1 MTSKVWN
8 KLLDIE
14 LIIGMVVS
22 IIIGIVGESLPQLYW
37 SRMCWIALTIL
48 LLNFILKI
56 WGKNKHSIKIASQWL
71 GSLTLILIFNFLIY
85 TTTSMLNLMV
95 KPLVLVSSIVGI
107 VLLLLVDIP
116 VVVVNF
122 PVVKNWFM
130 RLFMI
135 FILHLNYSYNVNR
148 FLGTS
153 GVIKAIIRS
162 GVIIALATFIL
173 AFFIAQ
179 AWQLKFQWNLKLGKS
194 KNFQWLAL
202 ILLLIFS
209 VWFAFFNS
217 FVTLAPSLA
226 DLLCFWQWDFSTFE
240 VTLNSVLAAIEA
252 GIFEETLRYLN
263 LVILLV
269 AMRNFK
275 YRMIFAIVISSIL
288 FSLSHL
294 GNLGIS
300 TFLIKFDLET
310 TLQQVIYTFGAG
322 MLFAVIYLYTG
333 KLWLSISIHGLVD
346 LIALS
351 ETPLTRIVSPLITDG
366 WISAIIILLA
376 CYFGMN
382 LVILLTN
389 IIEAG
394 YKSTHY
400 ICKKTQEIALNKELR
415 DSIEREER
423 SINKYVVTIH
433 TKVKPNF
440 SHKGIN
446 VDLEQQNGM
455 MVDFIKNKL
464 GVKPMIFE
472 EGFMYNF
479 DNYGKI
485 DSVLE
490 VLFKVMHGSTPID
503 YAICIQA
510 GDNMPQLRKLI
521 SLKNFGKITM
531 AADTS
536 YRYRFNAT
544 HRYQTSQIGV
554 FQNGDKTIEVH
565 EFREFS

>member
-22 IIIGIVGESLPQLYW
+22 IIIGIVGESLPRLYW

-71 GSLTLILIFNFLIY
+71 GSLTLILIFNFFIY

-135 FILHLNYSYNVNR
+135 FILYLNYSYNVNR

-173 AFFIAQ
+173 AFFITR

-194 KNFQWLAL
+194 KSFQWLAL

-310 TLQQVIYTFGAG
+310 TLQQVVYTFGAG

-366 WISAIIILLA
+366 WISAIIILLIP
-376 CYFGMN
+376 
-382 LVILLTN
+382 LVVALLMMTGKRKTFMGEN
-389 IIEAG
+389 VGRIIAV
-394 YKSTHY
+394 S
-400 ICKKTQEIALNKELR
+400 
-415 DSIEREER
+415 
-423 SINKYVVTIH
+423 
-433 TKVKPNF
+433 
-440 SHKGIN
+440 
-446 VDLEQQNGM
+446 
-455 MVDFIKNKL
+455 
-464 GVKPMIFE
+464 
-472 EGFMYNF
+472 
-479 DNYGKI
+479 
-485 DSVLE
+485 
-490 VLFKVMHGSTPID
+490 
-503 YAICIQA
+503 
-510 GDNMPQLRKLI
+510 
-521 SLKNFGKITM
+521 
-531 AADTS
+531 
-536 YRYRFNAT
+536 
-544 HRYQTSQIGV
+544 
-554 FQNGDKTIEVH
+554 
-565 EFREFS
+565 

>member
-22 IIIGIVGESLPQLYW
+22 IIIGIVGESLPRLYW

-135 FILHLNYSYNVNR
+135 FILYLNYSYNVNR

-173 AFFIAQ
+173 AFFITR

-202 ILLLIFS
+202 ILLLTFS

-294 GNLGIS
+294 GNFGIS

-310 TLQQVIYTFGAG
+310 TLQQVVYTFGAG

-366 WISAIIILLA
+366 WISAIIILLIP
-376 CYFGMN
+376 
-382 LVILLTN
+382 LVVALLMMTGKRKTFMGEN
-389 IIEAG
+389 VGRIIAV
-394 YKSTHY
+394 S
-400 ICKKTQEIALNKELR
+400 
-415 DSIEREER
+415 
-423 SINKYVVTIH
+423 
-433 TKVKPNF
+433 
-440 SHKGIN
+440 
-446 VDLEQQNGM
+446 
-455 MVDFIKNKL
+455 
-464 GVKPMIFE
+464 
-472 EGFMYNF
+472 
-479 DNYGKI
+479 
-485 DSVLE
+485 
-490 VLFKVMHGSTPID
+490 
-503 YAICIQA
+503 
-510 GDNMPQLRKLI
+510 
-521 SLKNFGKITM
+521 
-531 AADTS
+531 
-536 YRYRFNAT
+536 
-544 HRYQTSQIGV
+544 
-554 FQNGDKTIEVH
+554 
-565 EFREFS
+565 

>member
-135 FILHLNYSYNVNR
+135 FILYLNYSYNVNR

-173 AFFIAQ
+173 AFFITR

-226 DLLCFWQWDFSTFE
+226 DLLYFWRWDLSTFE

-333 KLWLSISIHGLVD
+333 KLWLSISIHGLID

-366 WISAIIILLA
+366 WISAIIILLIP
-376 CYFGMN
+376 
-382 LVILLTN
+382 LVVALLMMTGKRKKFMEEN
-389 IIEAG
+389 VGRIIAV
-394 YKSTHY
+394 S
-400 ICKKTQEIALNKELR
+400 
-415 DSIEREER
+415 
-423 SINKYVVTIH
+423 
-433 TKVKPNF
+433 
-440 SHKGIN
+440 
-446 VDLEQQNGM
+446 
-455 MVDFIKNKL
+455 
-464 GVKPMIFE
+464 
-472 EGFMYNF
+472 
-479 DNYGKI
+479 
-485 DSVLE
+485 
-490 VLFKVMHGSTPID
+490 
-503 YAICIQA
+503 
-510 GDNMPQLRKLI
+510 
-521 SLKNFGKITM
+521 
-531 AADTS
+531 
-536 YRYRFNAT
+536 
-544 HRYQTSQIGV
+544 
-554 FQNGDKTIEVH
+554 
-565 EFREFS
+565 

>member
-1 MTSKVWN
+1 MTEKIMD
-8 KLLDIE
+8 KLLNLE
-14 LIIGMVVS
+14 LIIGMIAS
-22 IIIGIVGESLPQLYW
+22 IIIGIVGESLPRLYW
-37 SRMCWIALTIL
+37 SRMCWVALTIL

-56 WGKNKHSIKIASQWL
+56 WDKSKHSVKIASQWL
-71 GSLTLILIFNFLIY
+71 GSLTLILIFNFLTY
-85 TTTSMLNLMV
+85 TTVSMLNLMV

-135 FILHLNYSYNVNR
+135 FILYLNYSYNVNR

-179 AWQLKFQWNLKLGKS
+179 AWQFKFQWNLKLGKS

-226 DLLCFWQWDFSTFE
+226 DLLYFWQWDLSTFE

-310 TLQQVIYTFGAG
+310 TLQQVVYTFGAG

-366 WISAIIILLA
+366 WISAIIILLIP
-376 CYFGMN
+376 
-382 LVILLTN
+382 LVVALLMMTGKRKTFMEEN
-389 IIEAG
+389 VGRIIAV
-394 YKSTHY
+394 S
-400 ICKKTQEIALNKELR
+400 
-415 DSIEREER
+415 
-423 SINKYVVTIH
+423 
-433 TKVKPNF
+433 
-440 SHKGIN
+440 
-446 VDLEQQNGM
+446 
-455 MVDFIKNKL
+455 
-464 GVKPMIFE
+464 
-472 EGFMYNF
+472 
-479 DNYGKI
+479 
-485 DSVLE
+485 
-490 VLFKVMHGSTPID
+490 
-503 YAICIQA
+503 
-510 GDNMPQLRKLI
+510 
-521 SLKNFGKITM
+521 
-531 AADTS
+531 
-536 YRYRFNAT
+536 
-544 HRYQTSQIGV
+544 
-554 FQNGDKTIEVH
+554 
-565 EFREFS
+565 

>member
-14 LIIGMVVS
+14 LIIGMIVS

-95 KPLVLVSSIVGI
+95 KPLVLVSSIVGV

-135 FILHLNYSYNVNR
+135 FILYLNYSYNVNR

-173 AFFIAQ
+173 AFFITR

-275 YRMIFAIVISSIL
+275 YRMIFTIVISSIL

-310 TLQQVIYTFGAG
+310 TLQQVVYTFGAG

-366 WISAIIILLA
+366 WISAIIILLIP
-376 CYFGMN
+376 
-382 LVILLTN
+382 LVVALLMMTGKRKTFMGEN
-389 IIEAG
+389 VGRIIAV
-394 YKSTHY
+394 S
-400 ICKKTQEIALNKELR
+400 
-415 DSIEREER
+415 
-423 SINKYVVTIH
+423 
-433 TKVKPNF
+433 
-440 SHKGIN
+440 
-446 VDLEQQNGM
+446 
-455 MVDFIKNKL
+455 
-464 GVKPMIFE
+464 
-472 EGFMYNF
+472 
-479 DNYGKI
+479 
-485 DSVLE
+485 
-490 VLFKVMHGSTPID
+490 
-503 YAICIQA
+503 
-510 GDNMPQLRKLI
+510 
-521 SLKNFGKITM
+521 
-531 AADTS
+531 
-536 YRYRFNAT
+536 
-544 HRYQTSQIGV
+544 
-554 FQNGDKTIEVH
+554 
-565 EFREFS
+565 

>member
-22 IIIGIVGESLPQLYW
+22 IIIGIVGESLPRLYW

-135 FILHLNYSYNVNR
+135 FILYLNYSYNVNR

-179 AWQLKFQWNLKLGKS
+179 AWQFKFQWNLKLGKS

-226 DLLCFWQWDFSTFE
+226 DLLYFWQWDLSTFE

-310 TLQQVIYTFGAG
+310 TLQQVVYTFGAG

-366 WISAIIILLA
+366 WISAIIILLIP
-376 CYFGMN
+376 
-382 LVILLTN
+382 LVVALLMMTGKRKKFMEEN
-389 IIEAG
+389 VGRIIAV
-394 YKSTHY
+394 S
-400 ICKKTQEIALNKELR
+400 
-415 DSIEREER
+415 
-423 SINKYVVTIH
+423 
-433 TKVKPNF
+433 
-440 SHKGIN
+440 
-446 VDLEQQNGM
+446 
-455 MVDFIKNKL
+455 
-464 GVKPMIFE
+464 
-472 EGFMYNF
+472 
-479 DNYGKI
+479 
-485 DSVLE
+485 
-490 VLFKVMHGSTPID
+490 
-503 YAICIQA
+503 
-510 GDNMPQLRKLI
+510 
-521 SLKNFGKITM
+521 
-531 AADTS
+531 
-536 YRYRFNAT
+536 
-544 HRYQTSQIGV
+544 
-554 FQNGDKTIEVH
+554 
-565 EFREFS
+565 

>member
-22 IIIGIVGESLPQLYW
+22 IIIGIVGESLPRLYW

-95 KPLVLVSSIVGI
+95 KPLVLVSSIVGV

-135 FILHLNYSYNVNR
+135 FILYLNYSYNVNR

-173 AFFIAQ
+173 AFFITR

-202 ILLLIFS
+202 ILLLTFS

-275 YRMIFAIVISSIL
+275 YRMIFTIVISSIL

-310 TLQQVIYTFGAG
+310 TLQQVVYTFGAG

-366 WISAIIILLA
+366 WISAIIILLIP
-376 CYFGMN
+376 
-382 LVILLTN
+382 LVVALLMMTGKRKTFMGEN
-389 IIEAG
+389 VGRIIAV
-394 YKSTHY
+394 S
-400 ICKKTQEIALNKELR
+400 
-415 DSIEREER
+415 
-423 SINKYVVTIH
+423 
-433 TKVKPNF
+433 
-440 SHKGIN
+440 
-446 VDLEQQNGM
+446 
-455 MVDFIKNKL
+455 
-464 GVKPMIFE
+464 
-472 EGFMYNF
+472 
-479 DNYGKI
+479 
-485 DSVLE
+485 
-490 VLFKVMHGSTPID
+490 
-503 YAICIQA
+503 
-510 GDNMPQLRKLI
+510 
-521 SLKNFGKITM
+521 
-531 AADTS
+531 
-536 YRYRFNAT
+536 
-544 HRYQTSQIGV
+544 
-554 FQNGDKTIEVH
+554 
-565 EFREFS
+565 

>member
-14 LIIGMVVS
+14 LIIGMIVS

-95 KPLVLVSSIVGI
+95 KPLVLVSSIVGV

-135 FILHLNYSYNVNR
+135 FILYLNYSYNVNR

-173 AFFIAQ
+173 AFFITR

-202 ILLLIFS
+202 ILLLTFS

-300 TFLIKFDLET
+300 TFLIKFDLEP
-310 TLQQVIYTFGAG
+310 TLQQVVYTFGAG

-366 WISAIIILLA
+366 WISAIIILLIP
-376 CYFGMN
+376 
-382 LVILLTN
+382 LVVALLMMTGKRKTFMGEN
-389 IIEAG
+389 VGRIIAV
-394 YKSTHY
+394 S
-400 ICKKTQEIALNKELR
+400 
-415 DSIEREER
+415 
-423 SINKYVVTIH
+423 
-433 TKVKPNF
+433 
-440 SHKGIN
+440 
-446 VDLEQQNGM
+446 
-455 MVDFIKNKL
+455 
-464 GVKPMIFE
+464 
-472 EGFMYNF
+472 
-479 DNYGKI
+479 
-485 DSVLE
+485 
-490 VLFKVMHGSTPID
+490 
-503 YAICIQA
+503 
-510 GDNMPQLRKLI
+510 
-521 SLKNFGKITM
+521 
-531 AADTS
+531 
-536 YRYRFNAT
+536 
-544 HRYQTSQIGV
+544 
-554 FQNGDKTIEVH
+554 
-565 EFREFS
+565 

>member
-1 MTSKVWN
+1 MTEKIMD
-8 KLLDIE
+8 KLLNLE
-14 LIIGMVVS
+14 LIIGMIAS
-22 IIIGIVGESLPQLYW
+22 IIIGIVGESLPRLYW

-56 WGKNKHSIKIASQWL
+56 WDKSKHSVKIASQWL
-71 GSLTLILIFNFLIY
+71 GSLTLILIFNFLTY
-85 TTTSMLNLMV
+85 TTVSMLNLMV

-107 VLLLLVDIP
+107 MLLLLVDIP

-135 FILHLNYSYNVNR
+135 FILYLNYSYNVNR

-179 AWQLKFQWNLKLGKS
+179 AWQLKFQWNLKLGKN

-226 DLLCFWQWDFSTFE
+226 DLLYFWQWDLSTFE

-310 TLQQVIYTFGAG
+310 TLQQVVYTFGAG

-366 WISAIIILLA
+366 WISAIIILLIP
-376 CYFGMN
+376 
-382 LVILLTN
+382 LVVALLMMTGKRKTFMGEN
-389 IIEAG
+389 VGRIIAV
-394 YKSTHY
+394 S
-400 ICKKTQEIALNKELR
+400 
-415 DSIEREER
+415 
-423 SINKYVVTIH
+423 
-433 TKVKPNF
+433 
-440 SHKGIN
+440 
-446 VDLEQQNGM
+446 
-455 MVDFIKNKL
+455 
-464 GVKPMIFE
+464 
-472 EGFMYNF
+472 
-479 DNYGKI
+479 
-485 DSVLE
+485 
-490 VLFKVMHGSTPID
+490 
-503 YAICIQA
+503 
-510 GDNMPQLRKLI
+510 
-521 SLKNFGKITM
+521 
-531 AADTS
+531 
-536 YRYRFNAT
+536 
-544 HRYQTSQIGV
+544 
-554 FQNGDKTIEVH
+554 
-565 EFREFS
+565 

>member
-14 LIIGMVVS
+14 LIIGMIVS

-135 FILHLNYSYNVNR
+135 FILYLNYSYNVNR

-173 AFFIAQ
+173 AFFITR

-202 ILLLIFS
+202 ILLLTFS

-310 TLQQVIYTFGAG
+310 TLQQVVYTFGAG

-366 WISAIIILLA
+366 WISAIIILLIP
-376 CYFGMN
+376 
-382 LVILLTN
+382 LVVALLMMT
-389 IIEAG
+389 G
-394 YKSTHY
+394 KR
-400 ICKKTQEIALNKELR
+400 KTFMGE
-415 DSIEREER
+415 
-423 SINKYVVTIH
+423 
-433 TKVKPNF
+433 
-440 SHKGIN
+440 N
-446 VDLEQQNGM
+446 V
-455 MVDFIKNKL
+455 
-464 GVKPMIFE
+464 
-472 EGFMYNF
+472 
-479 DNYGKI
+479 GKI
-485 DSVLE
+485 IAVS
-490 VLFKVMHGSTPID
+490 
-503 YAICIQA
+503 
-510 GDNMPQLRKLI
+510 
-521 SLKNFGKITM
+521 
-531 AADTS
+531 
-536 YRYRFNAT
+536 
-544 HRYQTSQIGV
+544 
-554 FQNGDKTIEVH
+554 
-565 EFREFS
+565 

>member
-22 IIIGIVGESLPQLYW
+22 IIIGIVGESLPRLYW

-95 KPLVLVSSIVGI
+95 KPLVLVSSIVGV

-135 FILHLNYSYNVNR
+135 FILYLNYSYNVNR

-173 AFFIAQ
+173 AFFITR

-275 YRMIFAIVISSIL
+275 YRMIFTIVISSIL

-310 TLQQVIYTFGAG
+310 TLQQVVYTFGAG

-366 WISAIIILLA
+366 WISAIIILLIP
-376 CYFGMN
+376 
-382 LVILLTN
+382 LVVALLMMTGKRKTFMGEN
-389 IIEAG
+389 VGRIIAV
-394 YKSTHY
+394 S
-400 ICKKTQEIALNKELR
+400 
-415 DSIEREER
+415 
-423 SINKYVVTIH
+423 
-433 TKVKPNF
+433 
-440 SHKGIN
+440 
-446 VDLEQQNGM
+446 
-455 MVDFIKNKL
+455 
-464 GVKPMIFE
+464 
-472 EGFMYNF
+472 
-479 DNYGKI
+479 
-485 DSVLE
+485 
-490 VLFKVMHGSTPID
+490 
-503 YAICIQA
+503 
-510 GDNMPQLRKLI
+510 
-521 SLKNFGKITM
+521 
-531 AADTS
+531 
-536 YRYRFNAT
+536 
-544 HRYQTSQIGV
+544 
-554 FQNGDKTIEVH
+554 
-565 EFREFS
+565 

>member
-14 LIIGMVVS
+14 LIIGMIVS

-135 FILHLNYSYNVNR
+135 FILYLNYSYNVNR

-173 AFFIAQ
+173 AFFITR

-310 TLQQVIYTFGAG
+310 TLQQVVYTFGAG

-366 WISAIIILLA
+366 WISAIIILLIP
-376 CYFGMN
+376 
-382 LVILLTN
+382 LVVALLMMTGKRKKFMEEN
-389 IIEAG
+389 VGRIIAV
-394 YKSTHY
+394 S
-400 ICKKTQEIALNKELR
+400 
-415 DSIEREER
+415 
-423 SINKYVVTIH
+423 
-433 TKVKPNF
+433 
-440 SHKGIN
+440 
-446 VDLEQQNGM
+446 
-455 MVDFIKNKL
+455 
-464 GVKPMIFE
+464 
-472 EGFMYNF
+472 
-479 DNYGKI
+479 
-485 DSVLE
+485 
-490 VLFKVMHGSTPID
+490 
-503 YAICIQA
+503 
-510 GDNMPQLRKLI
+510 
-521 SLKNFGKITM
+521 
-531 AADTS
+531 
-536 YRYRFNAT
+536 
-544 HRYQTSQIGV
+544 
-554 FQNGDKTIEVH
+554 
-565 EFREFS
+565 

>member
-14 LIIGMVVS
+14 LIIGMIVS
-22 IIIGIVGESLPQLYW
+22 IIIGIVGESLPRLYW

-135 FILHLNYSYNVNR
+135 FILYLNYSYNVNR

-153 GVIKAIIRS
+153 GVI
-162 GVIIALATFIL
+162 IALATFIL
-173 AFFIAQ
+173 AFFITR

-310 TLQQVIYTFGAG
+310 TLQQVVYTFGAG

-366 WISAIIILLA
+366 WISAIIILLIP
-376 CYFGMN
+376 
-382 LVILLTN
+382 LVVALLMMTGKRKTFMGEN
-389 IIEAG
+389 VGRIIAV
-394 YKSTHY
+394 S
-400 ICKKTQEIALNKELR
+400 
-415 DSIEREER
+415 
-423 SINKYVVTIH
+423 
-433 TKVKPNF
+433 
-440 SHKGIN
+440 
-446 VDLEQQNGM
+446 
-455 MVDFIKNKL
+455 
-464 GVKPMIFE
+464 
-472 EGFMYNF
+472 
-479 DNYGKI
+479 
-485 DSVLE
+485 
-490 VLFKVMHGSTPID
+490 
-503 YAICIQA
+503 
-510 GDNMPQLRKLI
+510 
-521 SLKNFGKITM
+521 
-531 AADTS
+531 
-536 YRYRFNAT
+536 
-544 HRYQTSQIGV
+544 
-554 FQNGDKTIEVH
+554 
-565 EFREFS
+565 

>member
-22 IIIGIVGESLPQLYW
+22 IIIGIVGESLPRLYW

-135 FILHLNYSYNVNR
+135 FILYLNYSYNVNR

-173 AFFIAQ
+173 AFFITR

-366 WISAIIILLA
+366 WISAIIILLIP
-376 CYFGMN
+376 
-382 LVILLTN
+382 LVVALLMMTGKRKTFMGEN
-389 IIEAG
+389 VGRIIAV
-394 YKSTHY
+394 S
-400 ICKKTQEIALNKELR
+400 
-415 DSIEREER
+415 
-423 SINKYVVTIH
+423 
-433 TKVKPNF
+433 
-440 SHKGIN
+440 
-446 VDLEQQNGM
+446 
-455 MVDFIKNKL
+455 
-464 GVKPMIFE
+464 
-472 EGFMYNF
+472 
-479 DNYGKI
+479 
-485 DSVLE
+485 
-490 VLFKVMHGSTPID
+490 
-503 YAICIQA
+503 
-510 GDNMPQLRKLI
+510 
-521 SLKNFGKITM
+521 
-531 AADTS
+531 
-536 YRYRFNAT
+536 
-544 HRYQTSQIGV
+544 
-554 FQNGDKTIEVH
+554 
-565 EFREFS
+565 

>member
-14 LIIGMVVS
+14 LIIGMIVS

-95 KPLVLVSSIVGI
+95 KPLVLVSSIVGV

-135 FILHLNYSYNVNR
+135 FILYLNYSYNVNR

-173 AFFIAQ
+173 AFFITR

-202 ILLLIFS
+202 ILLLTFS

-217 FVTLAPSLA
+217 FVALAPSLA

-310 TLQQVIYTFGAG
+310 TLQQVVYTFGAG

-366 WISAIIILLA
+366 WISAIIILLIP
-376 CYFGMN
+376 
-382 LVILLTN
+382 LVVALLMMTGKRKTFMGEN
-389 IIEAG
+389 VGRIIAV
-394 YKSTHY
+394 S
-400 ICKKTQEIALNKELR
+400 
-415 DSIEREER
+415 
-423 SINKYVVTIH
+423 
-433 TKVKPNF
+433 
-440 SHKGIN
+440 
-446 VDLEQQNGM
+446 
-455 MVDFIKNKL
+455 
-464 GVKPMIFE
+464 
-472 EGFMYNF
+472 
-479 DNYGKI
+479 
-485 DSVLE
+485 
-490 VLFKVMHGSTPID
+490 
-503 YAICIQA
+503 
-510 GDNMPQLRKLI
+510 
-521 SLKNFGKITM
+521 
-531 AADTS
+531 
-536 YRYRFNAT
+536 
-544 HRYQTSQIGV
+544 
-554 FQNGDKTIEVH
+554 
-565 EFREFS
+565 

>member
-22 IIIGIVGESLPQLYW
+22 IIIGIVGESLPRLYW

-135 FILHLNYSYNVNR
+135 FILYLNYSYNVNR

-173 AFFIAQ
+173 AFFITR

-202 ILLLIFS
+202 ILLLTFS

-310 TLQQVIYTFGAG
+310 TLQQVVYTFGAG

-333 KLWLSISIHGLVD
+333 KLWLSISIHGLID

-366 WISAIIILLA
+366 WISAIIILLIP
-376 CYFGMN
+376 
-382 LVILLTN
+382 LVVALLMMTGKRKKFMEEN
-389 IIEAG
+389 VGRIIAV
-394 YKSTHY
+394 S
-400 ICKKTQEIALNKELR
+400 
-415 DSIEREER
+415 
-423 SINKYVVTIH
+423 
-433 TKVKPNF
+433 
-440 SHKGIN
+440 
-446 VDLEQQNGM
+446 
-455 MVDFIKNKL
+455 
-464 GVKPMIFE
+464 
-472 EGFMYNF
+472 
-479 DNYGKI
+479 
-485 DSVLE
+485 
-490 VLFKVMHGSTPID
+490 
-503 YAICIQA
+503 
-510 GDNMPQLRKLI
+510 
-521 SLKNFGKITM
+521 
-531 AADTS
+531 
-536 YRYRFNAT
+536 
-544 HRYQTSQIGV
+544 
-554 FQNGDKTIEVH
+554 
-565 EFREFS
+565 

>member
-14 LIIGMVVS
+14 LIIGMIVS

-56 WGKNKHSIKIASQWL
+56 WDKSKHSVKIANQWL
-71 GSLTLILIFNFLIY
+71 GSLTLILIFNFLTY
-85 TTTSMLNLMV
+85 TTVSMLNLMV

-135 FILHLNYSYNVNR
+135 FILYLNYSYNVNR

-173 AFFIAQ
+173 AFFITR

-310 TLQQVIYTFGAG
+310 TLQQVVYTFGAG

-366 WISAIIILLA
+366 WISAIIILLIP
-376 CYFGMN
+376 
-382 LVILLTN
+382 LVVALLMMTGKRKTFMEEN
-389 IIEAG
+389 VGRIIAV
-394 YKSTHY
+394 S
-400 ICKKTQEIALNKELR
+400 
-415 DSIEREER
+415 
-423 SINKYVVTIH
+423 
-433 TKVKPNF
+433 
-440 SHKGIN
+440 
-446 VDLEQQNGM
+446 
-455 MVDFIKNKL
+455 
-464 GVKPMIFE
+464 
-472 EGFMYNF
+472 
-479 DNYGKI
+479 
-485 DSVLE
+485 
-490 VLFKVMHGSTPID
+490 
-503 YAICIQA
+503 
-510 GDNMPQLRKLI
+510 
-521 SLKNFGKITM
+521 
-531 AADTS
+531 
-536 YRYRFNAT
+536 
-544 HRYQTSQIGV
+544 
-554 FQNGDKTIEVH
+554 
-565 EFREFS
+565 

>member
-135 FILHLNYSYNVNR
+135 FILYLNYSYNVNR

-173 AFFIAQ
+173 AFFITR

-310 TLQQVIYTFGAG
+310 TLQQVVYTFGAG

-366 WISAIIILLA
+366 WISAIIILLIP
-376 CYFGMN
+376 
-382 LVILLTN
+382 LVVALLMMTGKRKTFMEEN
-389 IIEAG
+389 VGRIIAV
-394 YKSTHY
+394 S
-400 ICKKTQEIALNKELR
+400 
-415 DSIEREER
+415 
-423 SINKYVVTIH
+423 
-433 TKVKPNF
+433 
-440 SHKGIN
+440 
-446 VDLEQQNGM
+446 
-455 MVDFIKNKL
+455 
-464 GVKPMIFE
+464 
-472 EGFMYNF
+472 
-479 DNYGKI
+479 
-485 DSVLE
+485 
-490 VLFKVMHGSTPID
+490 
-503 YAICIQA
+503 
-510 GDNMPQLRKLI
+510 
-521 SLKNFGKITM
+521 
-531 AADTS
+531 
-536 YRYRFNAT
+536 
-544 HRYQTSQIGV
+544 
-554 FQNGDKTIEVH
+554 
-565 EFREFS
+565 

>member
-1 MTSKVWN
+1 MTGKVWN

-22 IIIGIVGESLPQLYW
+22 IIIGIVGESLPRLYW

-135 FILHLNYSYNVNR
+135 FILYLNYSYNVNR

-173 AFFIAQ
+173 AFFITR

-202 ILLLIFS
+202 ILLLTFS

-310 TLQQVIYTFGAG
+310 TLQQVVYTFGAG

-366 WISAIIILLA
+366 WISAIIILLIP
-376 CYFGMN
+376 
-382 LVILLTN
+382 LVVALLMMTGKRKKFMEEN
-389 IIEAG
+389 VGRIIAV
-394 YKSTHY
+394 S
-400 ICKKTQEIALNKELR
+400 
-415 DSIEREER
+415 
-423 SINKYVVTIH
+423 
-433 TKVKPNF
+433 
-440 SHKGIN
+440 
-446 VDLEQQNGM
+446 
-455 MVDFIKNKL
+455 
-464 GVKPMIFE
+464 
-472 EGFMYNF
+472 
-479 DNYGKI
+479 
-485 DSVLE
+485 
-490 VLFKVMHGSTPID
+490 
-503 YAICIQA
+503 
-510 GDNMPQLRKLI
+510 
-521 SLKNFGKITM
+521 
-531 AADTS
+531 
-536 YRYRFNAT
+536 
-544 HRYQTSQIGV
+544 
-554 FQNGDKTIEVH
+554 
-565 EFREFS
+565 

>member
-8 KLLDIE
+8 NLLDIE
-14 LIIGMVVS
+14 LIIGMIVS

-135 FILHLNYSYNVNR
+135 FILYLNYSYNVNR

-173 AFFIAQ
+173 AFFITR

-202 ILLLIFS
+202 ILLLTFS

-310 TLQQVIYTFGAG
+310 TLQQVVYTFGAG

-366 WISAIIILLA
+366 WISAIIILLIP
-376 CYFGMN
+376 
-382 LVILLTN
+382 LVVALLMMTGKRKTFMGEN
-389 IIEAG
+389 VGRIIAV
-394 YKSTHY
+394 S
-400 ICKKTQEIALNKELR
+400 
-415 DSIEREER
+415 
-423 SINKYVVTIH
+423 
-433 TKVKPNF
+433 
-440 SHKGIN
+440 
-446 VDLEQQNGM
+446 
-455 MVDFIKNKL
+455 
-464 GVKPMIFE
+464 
-472 EGFMYNF
+472 
-479 DNYGKI
+479 
-485 DSVLE
+485 
-490 VLFKVMHGSTPID
+490 
-503 YAICIQA
+503 
-510 GDNMPQLRKLI
+510 
-521 SLKNFGKITM
+521 
-531 AADTS
+531 
-536 YRYRFNAT
+536 
-544 HRYQTSQIGV
+544 
-554 FQNGDKTIEVH
+554 
-565 EFREFS
+565 

>member
-14 LIIGMVVS
+14 LIIGMIVS

-135 FILHLNYSYNVNR
+135 FILYLNYSYNVNR

-173 AFFIAQ
+173 AFFITR

-226 DLLCFWQWDFSTFE
+226 DLLYFRQWDLSTFE

-310 TLQQVIYTFGAG
+310 TLQQVVYTFGAG

-366 WISAIIILLA
+366 WISAIIILLIP
-376 CYFGMN
+376 
-382 LVILLTN
+382 LVVALLMMTGKRKTFMEEN
-389 IIEAG
+389 VGRIIAV
-394 YKSTHY
+394 S
-400 ICKKTQEIALNKELR
+400 
-415 DSIEREER
+415 
-423 SINKYVVTIH
+423 
-433 TKVKPNF
+433 
-440 SHKGIN
+440 
-446 VDLEQQNGM
+446 
-455 MVDFIKNKL
+455 
-464 GVKPMIFE
+464 
-472 EGFMYNF
+472 
-479 DNYGKI
+479 
-485 DSVLE
+485 
-490 VLFKVMHGSTPID
+490 
-503 YAICIQA
+503 
-510 GDNMPQLRKLI
+510 
-521 SLKNFGKITM
+521 
-531 AADTS
+531 
-536 YRYRFNAT
+536 
-544 HRYQTSQIGV
+544 
-554 FQNGDKTIEVH
+554 
-565 EFREFS
+565 

>member
-22 IIIGIVGESLPQLYW
+22 IIIGIVGESLPRLYW

-135 FILHLNYSYNVNR
+135 FILYLNYSYNVNR

-173 AFFIAQ
+173 AFFITR

-202 ILLLIFS
+202 ILLLTFS

-333 KLWLSISIHGLVD
+333 KLWLSISIHGLID

-366 WISAIIILLA
+366 WISAIIILLIP
-376 CYFGMN
+376 
-382 LVILLTN
+382 LVVALLMMTGKRKKFMEEN
-389 IIEAG
+389 VGRIIAV
-394 YKSTHY
+394 S
-400 ICKKTQEIALNKELR
+400 
-415 DSIEREER
+415 
-423 SINKYVVTIH
+423 
-433 TKVKPNF
+433 
-440 SHKGIN
+440 
-446 VDLEQQNGM
+446 
-455 MVDFIKNKL
+455 
-464 GVKPMIFE
+464 
-472 EGFMYNF
+472 
-479 DNYGKI
+479 
-485 DSVLE
+485 
-490 VLFKVMHGSTPID
+490 
-503 YAICIQA
+503 
-510 GDNMPQLRKLI
+510 
-521 SLKNFGKITM
+521 
-531 AADTS
+531 
-536 YRYRFNAT
+536 
-544 HRYQTSQIGV
+544 
-554 FQNGDKTIEVH
+554 
-565 EFREFS
+565 

>member
-22 IIIGIVGESLPQLYW
+22 IIIGIVGESLPRLYW

-71 GSLTLILIFNFLIY
+71 GSLTLILIFNFLTY
-85 TTTSMLNLMV
+85 TTVSMLNLMV

-135 FILHLNYSYNVNR
+135 FILYLNYSYNVNR

-226 DLLCFWQWDFSTFE
+226 NLLYFWQWDLSTFE
-240 VTLNSVLAAIEA
+240 VTMNSVLAAIEA

-366 WISAIIILLA
+366 WISAIIILLIP
-376 CYFGMN
+376 
-382 LVILLTN
+382 LVVALLMMTGKRKTFMGEN
-389 IIEAG
+389 VGRIIAV
-394 YKSTHY
+394 S
-400 ICKKTQEIALNKELR
+400 
-415 DSIEREER
+415 
-423 SINKYVVTIH
+423 
-433 TKVKPNF
+433 
-440 SHKGIN
+440 
-446 VDLEQQNGM
+446 
-455 MVDFIKNKL
+455 
-464 GVKPMIFE
+464 
-472 EGFMYNF
+472 
-479 DNYGKI
+479 
-485 DSVLE
+485 
-490 VLFKVMHGSTPID
+490 
-503 YAICIQA
+503 
-510 GDNMPQLRKLI
+510 
-521 SLKNFGKITM
+521 
-531 AADTS
+531 
-536 YRYRFNAT
+536 
-544 HRYQTSQIGV
+544 
-554 FQNGDKTIEVH
+554 
-565 EFREFS
+565 

>member
-135 FILHLNYSYNVNR
+135 FILYLNYSYNVNR

-173 AFFIAQ
+173 AFFITR

-366 WISAIIILLA
+366 WISAIIILLIP
-376 CYFGMN
+376 
-382 LVILLTN
+382 LVVALLMMTGKRKTFMEEN
-389 IIEAG
+389 VGRIIAV
-394 YKSTHY
+394 S
-400 ICKKTQEIALNKELR
+400 
-415 DSIEREER
+415 
-423 SINKYVVTIH
+423 
-433 TKVKPNF
+433 
-440 SHKGIN
+440 
-446 VDLEQQNGM
+446 
-455 MVDFIKNKL
+455 
-464 GVKPMIFE
+464 
-472 EGFMYNF
+472 
-479 DNYGKI
+479 
-485 DSVLE
+485 
-490 VLFKVMHGSTPID
+490 
-503 YAICIQA
+503 
-510 GDNMPQLRKLI
+510 
-521 SLKNFGKITM
+521 
-531 AADTS
+531 
-536 YRYRFNAT
+536 
-544 HRYQTSQIGV
+544 
-554 FQNGDKTIEVH
+554 
-565 EFREFS
+565 

>member
-14 LIIGMVVS
+14 LIIGMIVS

-135 FILHLNYSYNVNR
+135 FILYLNYSYNVNR

-173 AFFIAQ
+173 AFFITR

-194 KNFQWLAL
+194 KSFQWLAL

-310 TLQQVIYTFGAG
+310 TLQQVVYTFGAG

-366 WISAIIILLA
+366 WISAIIILLIP
-376 CYFGMN
+376 
-382 LVILLTN
+382 LVVALLMMTGKRKTFMGEN
-389 IIEAG
+389 VGRIIAV
-394 YKSTHY
+394 S
-400 ICKKTQEIALNKELR
+400 
-415 DSIEREER
+415 
-423 SINKYVVTIH
+423 
-433 TKVKPNF
+433 
-440 SHKGIN
+440 
-446 VDLEQQNGM
+446 
-455 MVDFIKNKL
+455 
-464 GVKPMIFE
+464 
-472 EGFMYNF
+472 
-479 DNYGKI
+479 
-485 DSVLE
+485 
-490 VLFKVMHGSTPID
+490 
-503 YAICIQA
+503 
-510 GDNMPQLRKLI
+510 
-521 SLKNFGKITM
+521 
-531 AADTS
+531 
-536 YRYRFNAT
+536 
-544 HRYQTSQIGV
+544 
-554 FQNGDKTIEVH
+554 
-565 EFREFS
+565 

>member
-22 IIIGIVGESLPQLYW
+22 IIIGIVGESLPRLYW

-135 FILHLNYSYNVNR
+135 FILYLNYSYNVNR

-173 AFFIAQ
+173 AFFITR

-310 TLQQVIYTFGAG
+310 TLQQVVYTFGAG

-366 WISAIIILLA
+366 WISAIIILLIP
-376 CYFGMN
+376 
-382 LVILLTN
+382 LVVALLMMTGKRKKFMEEN
-389 IIEAG
+389 VGRIIAV
-394 YKSTHY
+394 S
-400 ICKKTQEIALNKELR
+400 
-415 DSIEREER
+415 
-423 SINKYVVTIH
+423 
-433 TKVKPNF
+433 
-440 SHKGIN
+440 
-446 VDLEQQNGM
+446 
-455 MVDFIKNKL
+455 
-464 GVKPMIFE
+464 
-472 EGFMYNF
+472 
-479 DNYGKI
+479 
-485 DSVLE
+485 
-490 VLFKVMHGSTPID
+490 
-503 YAICIQA
+503 
-510 GDNMPQLRKLI
+510 
-521 SLKNFGKITM
+521 
-531 AADTS
+531 
-536 YRYRFNAT
+536 
-544 HRYQTSQIGV
+544 
-554 FQNGDKTIEVH
+554 
-565 EFREFS
+565 

>member
-22 IIIGIVGESLPQLYW
+22 IIIGIVGESLPRLYW

-135 FILHLNYSYNVNR
+135 FILYLNYSYNVNR

-173 AFFIAQ
+173 AFFITR

-275 YRMIFAIVISSIL
+275 YRMIFAMVISSIL

-310 TLQQVIYTFGAG
+310 TLQQVVYTFGAG

-366 WISAIIILLA
+366 WISAIIILLIP
-376 CYFGMN
+376 
-382 LVILLTN
+382 LVVALLMMTGKRKTFMGEN
-389 IIEAG
+389 VGRIIAV
-394 YKSTHY
+394 S
-400 ICKKTQEIALNKELR
+400 
-415 DSIEREER
+415 
-423 SINKYVVTIH
+423 
-433 TKVKPNF
+433 
-440 SHKGIN
+440 
-446 VDLEQQNGM
+446 
-455 MVDFIKNKL
+455 
-464 GVKPMIFE
+464 
-472 EGFMYNF
+472 
-479 DNYGKI
+479 
-485 DSVLE
+485 
-490 VLFKVMHGSTPID
+490 
-503 YAICIQA
+503 
-510 GDNMPQLRKLI
+510 
-521 SLKNFGKITM
+521 
-531 AADTS
+531 
-536 YRYRFNAT
+536 
-544 HRYQTSQIGV
+544 
-554 FQNGDKTIEVH
+554 
-565 EFREFS
+565 

>member
-135 FILHLNYSYNVNR
+135 FILYLNYSYNVNR

-173 AFFIAQ
+173 AFFITR

-202 ILLLIFS
+202 ILLLTFS

-333 KLWLSISIHGLVD
+333 KLWLSISIHGLID

-366 WISAIIILLA
+366 WISAIIILLIP
-376 CYFGMN
+376 
-382 LVILLTN
+382 L
-389 IIEAG
+389 
-394 YKSTHY
+394 
-400 ICKKTQEIALNKELR
+400 
-415 DSIEREER
+415 
-423 SINKYVVTIH
+423 VVTLLMM
-433 TKVKPNF
+433 TGKRKKF
-440 SHKGIN
+440 MEEN
-446 VDLEQQNGM
+446 VGRIIA
-455 MVDFIKNKL
+455 V
-464 GVKPMIFE
+464 
-472 EGFMYNF
+472 
-479 DNYGKI
+479 
-485 DSVLE
+485 S
-490 VLFKVMHGSTPID
+490 
-503 YAICIQA
+503 
-510 GDNMPQLRKLI
+510 
-521 SLKNFGKITM
+521 
-531 AADTS
+531 
-536 YRYRFNAT
+536 
-544 HRYQTSQIGV
+544 
-554 FQNGDKTIEVH
+554 
-565 EFREFS
+565 

>member
-14 LIIGMVVS
+14 LIIGMIVS
-22 IIIGIVGESLPQLYW
+22 IIIGIVGESLPRLYW

-95 KPLVLVSSIVGI
+95 KPLVLVSSIVGV

-135 FILHLNYSYNVNR
+135 FILYLNYSYNVNR

-173 AFFIAQ
+173 AFFITR

-202 ILLLIFS
+202 ILLLTFS

-310 TLQQVIYTFGAG
+310 TLQQVVYTFGAG

-366 WISAIIILLA
+366 WISAIIILLIP
-376 CYFGMN
+376 
-382 LVILLTN
+382 LVVALLMMTGKRKKFMEEN
-389 IIEAG
+389 VGRIIAV
-394 YKSTHY
+394 S
-400 ICKKTQEIALNKELR
+400 
-415 DSIEREER
+415 
-423 SINKYVVTIH
+423 
-433 TKVKPNF
+433 
-440 SHKGIN
+440 
-446 VDLEQQNGM
+446 
-455 MVDFIKNKL
+455 
-464 GVKPMIFE
+464 
-472 EGFMYNF
+472 
-479 DNYGKI
+479 
-485 DSVLE
+485 
-490 VLFKVMHGSTPID
+490 
-503 YAICIQA
+503 
-510 GDNMPQLRKLI
+510 
-521 SLKNFGKITM
+521 
-531 AADTS
+531 
-536 YRYRFNAT
+536 
-544 HRYQTSQIGV
+544 
-554 FQNGDKTIEVH
+554 
-565 EFREFS
+565 

>member
-14 LIIGMVVS
+14 LIIGMIVS

-122 PVVKNWFM
+122 PVVKNWFI

-135 FILHLNYSYNVNR
+135 FILYLNYSYNVNR

-173 AFFIAQ
+173 AFFITR

-194 KNFQWLAL
+194 KSFQWLAL

-240 VTLNSVLAAIEA
+240 VTIDAVLMAINA
-252 GIFEETLRYLN
+252 GVFEETLRCLN
-263 LVILLV
+263 LMILLV
-269 AMRNFK
+269 VMRNFK
-275 YRMIFAIVISSIL
+275 YQLILATVISSLL

-294 GNLGIS
+294 SNLGTS
-300 TFLIKFDLET
+300 VMFTHFDLAAM
-310 TLQQVIYTFGAG
+310 LQQLIYTFGAG

-333 KLWLSISIHGLVD
+333 KLWLSMLLHGLLD
-346 LIALS
+346 LIAFS
-351 ETPLTRIVSPLITDG
+351 ETPLTKITNSLITNG
-366 WISAIIILLA
+366 WVASVIMLLIPLAIA
-376 CYFGMN
+376 
-382 LVILLTN
+382 VI
-389 IIEAG
+389 
-394 YKSTHY
+394 
-400 ICKKTQEIALNKELR
+400 
-415 DSIEREER
+415 
-423 SINKYVVTIH
+423 
-433 TKVKPNF
+433 
-440 SHKGIN
+440 
-446 VDLEQQNGM
+446 M
-455 MVDFIKNKL
+455 MT
-464 GVKPMIFE
+464 
-472 EGFMYNF
+472 
-479 DNYGKI
+479 GK
-485 DSVLE
+485 
-490 VLFKVMHGSTPID
+490 
-503 YAICIQA
+503 
-510 GDNMPQLRKLI
+510 R
-521 SLKNFGKITM
+521 
-531 AADTS
+531 
-536 YRYRFNAT
+536 
-544 HRYQTSQIGV
+544 
-554 FQNGDKTIEVH
+554 
-565 EFREFS
+565 REFIEENVGRIIAVD

>member
-1 MTSKVWN
+1 MTEKIMD
-8 KLLDIE
+8 KLLNLE
-14 LIIGMVVS
+14 LIIGMIAS
-22 IIIGIVGESLPQLYW
+22 IIIGIVGESLPRLYW

-56 WGKNKHSIKIASQWL
+56 WDKSKHSVKIASQWL
-71 GSLTLILIFNFLIY
+71 GSLTLILIFNFLTY
-85 TTTSMLNLMV
+85 TTVSMLNLMV

-107 VLLLLVDIP
+107 MLLLLVDIP

-135 FILHLNYSYNVNR
+135 FILYLNYSYNVNR

-179 AWQLKFQWNLKLGKS
+179 AWQLKFQWNLKLGKN

-226 DLLCFWQWDFSTFE
+226 DLLYFWQWDLSTFE

-310 TLQQVIYTFGAG
+310 TLQQVVYTFGAG

-366 WISAIIILLA
+366 WISAIIILLIP
-376 CYFGMN
+376 
-382 LVILLTN
+382 LVVALLMMTGKRKTFMEEN
-389 IIEAG
+389 VGRIIAV
-394 YKSTHY
+394 S
-400 ICKKTQEIALNKELR
+400 
-415 DSIEREER
+415 
-423 SINKYVVTIH
+423 
-433 TKVKPNF
+433 
-440 SHKGIN
+440 
-446 VDLEQQNGM
+446 
-455 MVDFIKNKL
+455 
-464 GVKPMIFE
+464 
-472 EGFMYNF
+472 
-479 DNYGKI
+479 
-485 DSVLE
+485 
-490 VLFKVMHGSTPID
+490 
-503 YAICIQA
+503 
-510 GDNMPQLRKLI
+510 
-521 SLKNFGKITM
+521 
-531 AADTS
+531 
-536 YRYRFNAT
+536 
-544 HRYQTSQIGV
+544 
-554 FQNGDKTIEVH
+554 
-565 EFREFS
+565 

>member
-135 FILHLNYSYNVNR
+135 FILYLNYSYNVNR

-179 AWQLKFQWNLKLGKS
+179 AWQFKFQWNLKLGKS

-226 DLLCFWQWDFSTFE
+226 DLLYFWQWDLSTFE

-310 TLQQVIYTFGAG
+310 TLQQVVYTFGAG

-333 KLWLSISIHGLVD
+333 KLWLSISIHGLID

-366 WISAIIILLA
+366 WISAIIILLIP
-376 CYFGMN
+376 
-382 LVILLTN
+382 LVVALLMMTGKRKKFMEEN
-389 IIEAG
+389 VGRIIAV
-394 YKSTHY
+394 S
-400 ICKKTQEIALNKELR
+400 
-415 DSIEREER
+415 
-423 SINKYVVTIH
+423 
-433 TKVKPNF
+433 
-440 SHKGIN
+440 
-446 VDLEQQNGM
+446 
-455 MVDFIKNKL
+455 
-464 GVKPMIFE
+464 
-472 EGFMYNF
+472 
-479 DNYGKI
+479 
-485 DSVLE
+485 
-490 VLFKVMHGSTPID
+490 
-503 YAICIQA
+503 
-510 GDNMPQLRKLI
+510 
-521 SLKNFGKITM
+521 
-531 AADTS
+531 
-536 YRYRFNAT
+536 
-544 HRYQTSQIGV
+544 
-554 FQNGDKTIEVH
+554 
-565 EFREFS
+565 

>member
-14 LIIGMVVS
+14 LIIGMIVS

-95 KPLVLVSSIVGI
+95 KPLVLVSSIVGV

-135 FILHLNYSYNVNR
+135 FILYLNYSYNVNR

-173 AFFIAQ
+173 AFFITR

-202 ILLLIFS
+202 ILLLTFS

-310 TLQQVIYTFGAG
+310 TLQQVVYTFGAG

-333 KLWLSISIHGLVD
+333 KLWLSISIHGLID

-366 WISAIIILLA
+366 WINAIIILLIP
-376 CYFGMN
+376 
-382 LVILLTN
+382 LVVALLMMTGKRKKFMEEN
-389 IIEAG
+389 VGRIIAV
-394 YKSTHY
+394 S
-400 ICKKTQEIALNKELR
+400 
-415 DSIEREER
+415 
-423 SINKYVVTIH
+423 
-433 TKVKPNF
+433 
-440 SHKGIN
+440 
-446 VDLEQQNGM
+446 
-455 MVDFIKNKL
+455 
-464 GVKPMIFE
+464 
-472 EGFMYNF
+472 
-479 DNYGKI
+479 
-485 DSVLE
+485 
-490 VLFKVMHGSTPID
+490 
-503 YAICIQA
+503 
-510 GDNMPQLRKLI
+510 
-521 SLKNFGKITM
+521 
-531 AADTS
+531 
-536 YRYRFNAT
+536 
-544 HRYQTSQIGV
+544 
-554 FQNGDKTIEVH
+554 
-565 EFREFS
+565 

>member
-1 MTSKVWN
+1 MTEMTSKVWN

-14 LIIGMVVS
+14 LIIGMIVS

-135 FILHLNYSYNVNR
+135 FILYLNYSYNVNR

-173 AFFIAQ
+173 AFFITR

-202 ILLLIFS
+202 ILLLTFS

-310 TLQQVIYTFGAG
+310 TLQQVVYTFGAG

-366 WISAIIILLA
+366 WISAIIILLIP
-376 CYFGMN
+376 
-382 LVILLTN
+382 LVVALLMMTGKRKTFMGEN
-389 IIEAG
+389 VGRIIAV
-394 YKSTHY
+394 S
-400 ICKKTQEIALNKELR
+400 
-415 DSIEREER
+415 
-423 SINKYVVTIH
+423 
-433 TKVKPNF
+433 
-440 SHKGIN
+440 
-446 VDLEQQNGM
+446 
-455 MVDFIKNKL
+455 
-464 GVKPMIFE
+464 
-472 EGFMYNF
+472 
-479 DNYGKI
+479 
-485 DSVLE
+485 
-490 VLFKVMHGSTPID
+490 
-503 YAICIQA
+503 
-510 GDNMPQLRKLI
+510 
-521 SLKNFGKITM
+521 
-531 AADTS
+531 
-536 YRYRFNAT
+536 
-544 HRYQTSQIGV
+544 
-554 FQNGDKTIEVH
+554 
-565 EFREFS
+565 

>member
-14 LIIGMVVS
+14 LIIGMIVS
-22 IIIGIVGESLPQLYW
+22 IIIGIVGESLPRLYW

-135 FILHLNYSYNVNR
+135 FILYLNYSYNVNR

-173 AFFIAQ
+173 AFFITR

-226 DLLCFWQWDFSTFE
+226 ELLCFWQWDFSTFE

-310 TLQQVIYTFGAG
+310 TLQQVVYTFGAG

-366 WISAIIILLA
+366 WISAIIILLIP
-376 CYFGMN
+376 
-382 LVILLTN
+382 LVVALLMMTGKRKTFMGEN
-389 IIEAG
+389 VGRIIAV
-394 YKSTHY
+394 S
-400 ICKKTQEIALNKELR
+400 
-415 DSIEREER
+415 
-423 SINKYVVTIH
+423 
-433 TKVKPNF
+433 
-440 SHKGIN
+440 
-446 VDLEQQNGM
+446 
-455 MVDFIKNKL
+455 
-464 GVKPMIFE
+464 
-472 EGFMYNF
+472 
-479 DNYGKI
+479 
-485 DSVLE
+485 
-490 VLFKVMHGSTPID
+490 
-503 YAICIQA
+503 
-510 GDNMPQLRKLI
+510 
-521 SLKNFGKITM
+521 
-531 AADTS
+531 
-536 YRYRFNAT
+536 
-544 HRYQTSQIGV
+544 
-554 FQNGDKTIEVH
+554 
-565 EFREFS
+565 

>member
-135 FILHLNYSYNVNR
+135 FILYLNYSYNVNR

-173 AFFIAQ
+173 AFFITR

-202 ILLLIFS
+202 IRVLTFS

-310 TLQQVIYTFGAG
+310 TLQQVVYTFGAG

-366 WISAIIILLA
+366 WISAIIILLIP
-376 CYFGMN
+376 
-382 LVILLTN
+382 LVVALLMMTGKRKTFMGEN
-389 IIEAG
+389 VGRIIAV
-394 YKSTHY
+394 S
-400 ICKKTQEIALNKELR
+400 
-415 DSIEREER
+415 
-423 SINKYVVTIH
+423 
-433 TKVKPNF
+433 
-440 SHKGIN
+440 
-446 VDLEQQNGM
+446 
-455 MVDFIKNKL
+455 
-464 GVKPMIFE
+464 
-472 EGFMYNF
+472 
-479 DNYGKI
+479 
-485 DSVLE
+485 
-490 VLFKVMHGSTPID
+490 
-503 YAICIQA
+503 
-510 GDNMPQLRKLI
+510 
-521 SLKNFGKITM
+521 
-531 AADTS
+531 
-536 YRYRFNAT
+536 
-544 HRYQTSQIGV
+544 
-554 FQNGDKTIEVH
+554 
-565 EFREFS
+565 

>member
-135 FILHLNYSYNVNR
+135 FILYLNYSYNVNR

-310 TLQQVIYTFGAG
+310 TLQQVVYTFGAG

-366 WISAIIILLA
+366 WISAIIILLIP
-376 CYFGMN
+376 
-382 LVILLTN
+382 LVVALLMMTGKRKTFMEEN
-389 IIEAG
+389 VGRIIAV
-394 YKSTHY
+394 S
-400 ICKKTQEIALNKELR
+400 
-415 DSIEREER
+415 
-423 SINKYVVTIH
+423 
-433 TKVKPNF
+433 
-440 SHKGIN
+440 
-446 VDLEQQNGM
+446 
-455 MVDFIKNKL
+455 
-464 GVKPMIFE
+464 
-472 EGFMYNF
+472 
-479 DNYGKI
+479 
-485 DSVLE
+485 
-490 VLFKVMHGSTPID
+490 
-503 YAICIQA
+503 
-510 GDNMPQLRKLI
+510 
-521 SLKNFGKITM
+521 
-531 AADTS
+531 
-536 YRYRFNAT
+536 
-544 HRYQTSQIGV
+544 
-554 FQNGDKTIEVH
+554 
-565 EFREFS
+565 

>member
-22 IIIGIVGESLPQLYW
+22 IIIGIVGESLPRLYW

-135 FILHLNYSYNVNR
+135 FILYLNYSYNVNR

-173 AFFIAQ
+173 AFFITR

-275 YRMIFAIVISSIL
+275 YRMIFTIVISSIL

-310 TLQQVIYTFGAG
+310 TLQQVVYTFGAG

-366 WISAIIILLA
+366 WISAIIILLIP
-376 CYFGMN
+376 
-382 LVILLTN
+382 LVVALLMMTGKRKKFMEEN
-389 IIEAG
+389 VGRIIAV
-394 YKSTHY
+394 S
-400 ICKKTQEIALNKELR
+400 
-415 DSIEREER
+415 
-423 SINKYVVTIH
+423 
-433 TKVKPNF
+433 
-440 SHKGIN
+440 
-446 VDLEQQNGM
+446 
-455 MVDFIKNKL
+455 
-464 GVKPMIFE
+464 
-472 EGFMYNF
+472 
-479 DNYGKI
+479 
-485 DSVLE
+485 
-490 VLFKVMHGSTPID
+490 
-503 YAICIQA
+503 
-510 GDNMPQLRKLI
+510 
-521 SLKNFGKITM
+521 
-531 AADTS
+531 
-536 YRYRFNAT
+536 
-544 HRYQTSQIGV
+544 
-554 FQNGDKTIEVH
+554 
-565 EFREFS
+565 